1 MRRGKNL
8 LFALALFFTVFLLA
22 GCGKQSQ
29 AAKTDTVTVGSHTS
43 DLDIWQHIAKSK
55 QAKELGLTIK
65 IKEISDGAQLNQ
77 ATSDGQVDVNAF
89 QSLSYLEAY
98 NKQNPKG
105 KLAVLGTT
113 YLEPLGVYS
122 KKYKKISQIPDGT
135 TIAIA
140 NDPANTSRGLLLL
153 KNAGLITLKKDFN
166 AFSDTKDIASNPHH
180 FKFKEIDD
188 TTGVSLVKQDDS
200 VAAVLIS
207 NSVSQAGGLN
217 VLKDSIYHESINS
230 GTIGNI
236 NILATRE
243 SQANNKTYKK
253 LVALYRD
260 PAVQKWIKNQYHGTK
275 VEVKKPVSYLEG
287 K

>member
-29 AAKTDTVTVGSHTS
+29 AAKTDTITVGSHTS

-55 QAKELGLTIK
+55 QAKQLGLTIK

-113 YLEPLGVYS
+113 YLEPLGIYS
-122 KKYKKISQIPDGT
+122 KKYKKVSQIPDGT

-153 KNAGLITLKKDFN
+153 KNAGLITLKKNFN

-188 TTGVSLVKQDDS
+188 TTGPRVLGDVP
-200 VAAVLIS
+200 VVLIG
-207 NSVSQAGGLN
+207 NSIALASGLH
-217 VLKDSIYHESINS
+217 VLQDSIYHEKVEQDTKN
-230 GTIGNI
+230 NV
-236 NILATRE
+236 NVLATAE
-243 SQANNKTYKK
+243 KNKDNAAYKK
-253 LVALYRD
+253 LVKLYHNK
-260 PAVQKWIKNQYHGTK
+260 AIQKFISKKYYGTK
-275 VEVKKPVSYLEG
+275 VEVNKPLSYF

>member
-153 KNAGLITLKKDFN
+153 KNAGLITLKK
-166 AFSDTKDIASNPHH
+166 
-180 FKFKEIDD
+180 EC
-188 TTGVSLVKQDDS
+188 
-200 VAAVLIS
+200 
-207 NSVSQAGGLN
+207 
-217 VLKDSIYHESINS
+217 
-230 GTIGNI
+230 
-236 NILATRE
+236 
-243 SQANNKTYKK
+243 
-253 LVALYRD
+253 
-260 PAVQKWIKNQYHGTK
+260 
-275 VEVKKPVSYLEG
+275 
-287 K
+287 

>member
-140 NDPANTSRGLLLL
+140 NDPTNTSRGLLLL

-188 TTGVSLVKQDDS
+188 TIGPRVLGDVP
-200 VAAVLIS
+200 VVLIG
-207 NSVSQAGGLN
+207 NSIALASGLH
-217 VLKDSIYHESINS
+217 VLQDSIYHEKVEQDTKN
-230 GTIGNI
+230 NV
-236 NILATRE
+236 NVLATAE
-243 SQANNKTYKK
+243 KNKDNAAYKK
-253 LVALYRD
+253 LVKLYHNK
-260 PAVQKWIKNQYHGTK
+260 AIQKFINKKYYGTK
-275 VEVKKPVSYLEG
+275 VEVNKPLSYF

>member
-188 TTGVSLVKQDDS
+188 TIGPRVLGDVP
-200 VAAVLIS
+200 VVLIG
-207 NSVSQAGGLN
+207 NSIALASGLH
-217 VLKDSIYHESINS
+217 VLQDSIYHEKVEQDTKN
-230 GTIGNI
+230 NV
-236 NILATRE
+236 NVLATAE
-243 SQANNKTYKK
+243 KNKDNAAYKK
-253 LVALYRD
+253 LVKLYHNK
-260 PAVQKWIKNQYHGTK
+260 AIQKFINKKYYGTK
-275 VEVKKPVSYLEG
+275 VEVNKPLSYF